1 MLHPKDRGVLKFYNW
16 GWTGKLGLY
25 FRMINLIAVC
35 VGWIGVGEGSKIN
48 GVVLPSR
55 PGED

>member
-1 MLHPKDRGVLKFYNW
+1 M
-16 GWTGKLGLY
+16 GLY
-25 FRMINLIAVC
+25 FRMINLIAGC
-35 VGWIGVGEGSKIN
+35 VGWIGVGEGRKIN